1 MIRSGMGNLVGEGL
15 WEYSTKWEDQMGK
28 DLRRLGAG
36 IGVLLEI
43 DKSGGETLARQKK
56 HLGIPWPQE

>member
-1 MIRSGMGNLVGEGL
+1 
-15 WEYSTKWEDQMGK
+15 MGK

-43 DKSGGETLARQKK
+43 DKSGGETLARQKTILVLRGHRSSSSGNNLIFK
-56 HLGIPWPQE
+56 ITL